1 MKNSLLTIIPARGG
15 SKSIPRK
22 NLALLGGR
30 PLISYTLDICK
41 SIDHI
46 GPVLVSTDDE
56 DIADYVDGVD
66 PQHYSKWKIE
76 PIKFIMQNQ
85 LDFCEGNV
93 VKYVMR
99 WRDKNGIADLK
110 KARQYIDFLIK
121 YEQENSL

>member
-1 MKNSLLTIIPARGG
+1 MESEM
-15 SKSIPRK
+15 SIK
-22 NLALLGGR
+22 E
-30 PLISYTLDICK
+30 
-41 SIDHI
+41 
-46 GPVLVSTDDE
+46 DE
-56 DIADYVDGVD
+56 IADYVDGID
-66 PQHYSKWKIE
+66 PEHYNKWKIE